1 MKHLLQV
8 VHIVSCPLNFK
19 KLSNEND
26 TKWPNA
32 TELSEAGVSFIKAE
46 TSLFDIEFDK
56 GLMTIPSIDVVDS
69 TETLMRNFIAYEQQS
84 TDLEYLQFSD
94 YATFMDHLIDSDKD
108 VNLLRRNKIIA
119 NWIGEWLASST
130 KSETGSLFTPTSITE
145 KYS

>member
-1 MKHLLQV
+1 
-8 VHIVSCPLNFK
+8 
-19 KLSNEND
+19 
-26 TKWPNA
+26 
-32 TELSEAGVSFIKAE
+32 
-46 TSLFDIEFDK
+46 
-56 GLMTIPSIDVVDS
+56 MTIPSIDVVDS